1 MTSAIS
7 EAVERSTHRGEA
19 FEQTGSRA
27 TAYGREPTE
36 PPVRIVETPA
46 PRGVDVCRLLVAG
59 RGLSAGLA
67 IPLALLLWIASEV
80 LAGLG
85 ARVLAMLP

>member
-19 FEQTGSRA
+19 FGQTGSRA
-27 TAYGREPTE
+27 TAYGREPT
-36 PPVRIVETPA
+36 VHIVETPA

-59 RGLSAGLA
+59 GGLSAELA

-80 LAGLG
+80 LAELG

>member
-19 FEQTGSRA
+19 FGQTGSRA
-27 TAYGREPTE
+27 TAYGQGPTE
-36 PPVRIVETPA
+36 TPVRIVETAA
-46 PRGVDVCRLLVAG
+46 PRGVDACRLLVAG
-59 RGLSAGLA
+59 GGLSAGLA
-67 IPLALLLWIASEV
+67 IPIALLLWIASEV